1 MISSD
6 LFVSLEEVSSDLQKL
21 PTQKALGPDGIS
33 NKFLK
38 EFAPERAPLIQD
50 IYNQSLREGFVLDTL
65 KQSIITPVPKVC
77 PPQDIKS
84 DLRPIALTSCLAK
97 VLEGFTNKRLLGQMS
112 DTIDPRQYAR
122 HGHSTVHALIY
133 LMQAIHEAI
142 DSRNCSVRIFFADFT
157 KGFDLIDHSVSLD
170 ELKSFYID
178 QTLFFWV
185 RSFLTNRIQAV
196 RDGSS
201 LSPWKQVSGAVPQG
215 TKLGL
220 TLFPV
225 MIYRLLK
232 NWHMRTKYVDDTT
245 AFEIIPRNS
254 ISVLDIVVREI
265 HDYCI
270 EHKMKLNPKKCKEM
284 YVDFMKNSITTLRP
298 ISTGNK
304 EVERVRTYKLLG
316 VIISDD
322 LKWNAHAE
330 YVIAKAANRLYTL
343 RLLKRAGVVPKDILK
358 VYLCNARSVLEYAVQ
373 VWQDIPAY
381 LSDAIES
388 IQRRA
393 LGIIF
398 PNSSYQQALYQ
409 ANLTSLASRR
419 ELLCQ
424 KLMAD
429 MRDVSHPIS
438 FLAPQETIRT
448 IPYQLRSGNT
458 IPTRTMKKTKR
469 ANDFFTF
476 RFG

>member
-1 MISSD
+1 
-6 LFVSLEEVSSDLQKL
+6 
-21 PTQKALGPDGIS
+21 
-33 NKFLK
+33 
-38 EFAPERAPLIQD
+38 
-50 IYNQSLREGFVLDTL
+50 
-65 KQSIITPVPKVC
+65 
-77 PPQDIKS
+77 
-84 DLRPIALTSCLAK
+84 
-97 VLEGFTNKRLLGQMS
+97 
-112 DTIDPRQYAR
+112 
-122 HGHSTVHALIY
+122 
-133 LMQAIHEAI
+133 MQAIHEAI
-142 DSRNCSVRIFFADFT
+142 DSGNCSVRIFFADFT
-157 KGFDLIDHSVSLD
+157 KGFDLIDHSALLD
-170 ELKSFYID
+170 ELKSFNID

-196 RDGSS
+196 CVGSS
-201 LSPWKQVSGAVPQG
+201 LSPWKQVNGGVPQG

-220 TLFPV
+220 TLFAV
-225 MIYRLLK
+225 MINKLLK

-254 ISVLDIVVREI
+254 VSVLDIVVREI

-270 EHKMKLNPKKCKEM
+270 EHKMELNPKKCKEM
-284 YVDFMKNSITTLRP
+284 YVDFMKNSITTLQP
-298 ISTGNK
+298 ISIGNK

-330 YVIAKAANRLYTL
+330 YVIAKAAKRLYAL
-343 RLLKRAGVVPKDILK
+343 RLLKRAGVMPKDILK
-358 VYLCNARSVLEYAVQ
+358 VYLCNVRSVLEYAVQ

-393 LGIIF
+393 LEIIF

-476 RFG
+476 

>member
-1 MISSD
+1 
-6 LFVSLEEVSSDLQKL
+6 
-21 PTQKALGPDGIS
+21 
-33 NKFLK
+33 
-38 EFAPERAPLIQD
+38 
-50 IYNQSLREGFVLDTL
+50 
-65 KQSIITPVPKVC
+65 
-77 PPQDIKS
+77 
-84 DLRPIALTSCLAK
+84 
-97 VLEGFTNKRLLGQMS
+97 
-112 DTIDPRQYAR
+112 
-122 HGHSTVHALIY
+122 
-133 LMQAIHEAI
+133 
-142 DSRNCSVRIFFADFT
+142 
-157 KGFDLIDHSVSLD
+157 
-170 ELKSFYID
+170 
-178 QTLFFWV
+178 
-185 RSFLTNRIQAV
+185 
-196 RDGSS
+196 
-201 LSPWKQVSGAVPQG
+201 
-215 TKLGL
+215 
-220 TLFPV
+220 
-225 MIYRLLK
+225 
-232 NWHMRTKYVDDTT
+232 
-245 AFEIIPRNS
+245 
-254 ISVLDIVVREI
+254 
-265 HDYCI
+265 
-270 EHKMKLNPKKCKEM
+270 M

-298 ISTGNK
+298 ISIGNK

-330 YVIAKAANRLYTL
+330 YVIAKAAKRLSAL
-343 RLLKRAGVVPKDILK
+343 RLLKRVGVMPKDILK
-358 VYLCNARSVLEYAVQ
+358 VYLCNVRSVLEYAVQ

-398 PNSSYQQALYQ
+398 PNSSYQQELHQ

-458 IPTRTMKKTKR
+458 IPTRTMKKAKR